1 MAPQVRA
8 LLRNWDLKLLALA
21 LAVSLWL
28 FVVMAE
34 KAEVVLPASLE
45 LHSLPAG
52 LEVVGQRPE
61 RVEVQLTG
69 LRTSLARLGSEEA
82 RVRLSLA
89 GVRPGEVALRVL
101 PEHLELP
108 RGVTAVRISPAEVRV
123 TVDTS
128 RSARVKVLPRLTG
141 TLAPGHRIAA
151 VTVIPEHVEIDGP
164 ASQVE
169 GVGQVFTEPVD
180 VSGASGRVDR
190 TVSIMPQPDGVRLG
204 GTRTARVVIE
214 TVAEGGPP
222 RAGSVP
228 MASPVSPERRVR

>member
-1 MAPQVRA
+1 M
-8 LLRNWDLKLLALA
+8 
-21 LAVSLWL
+21 SLWL

-34 KAEVVLPASLE
+34 KAEVVVALPLE
-45 LHSLPAG
+45 LHSLPPG
-52 LEVVGQRPE
+52 LEVVGERPE

-69 LRTSLARLGSEEA
+69 LRTSLGRLGSEEVRA
-82 RVRLSLA
+82 RLSLA
-89 GVRPGEVALRVL
+89 GVRPGEVALRLL

-108 RGVTAVRISPAEVRV
+108 RGVTAVRINPAAVRV
-123 TVDTS
+123 TVDAS
-128 RSARVKVLPRLTG
+128 RSTRVKVLPRLTG

-151 VTVIPEHVEIDGP
+151 VTVIPENVEIDGP

-169 GVGQVFTEPVD
+169 RVGQVFTEPVD

-190 TVSIMPQPDGVRLG
+190 TVSIMPQHDGVRLA

-214 TVAEGGPP
+214 MVAEGGAP

-228 MASPVSPERRVR
+228 MASPASPERRVR